1 MDQPVG
7 RLTYRGLLVD
17 TRGLFIR
24 EGSSSLSVRA
34 ADRVKKKPVSQNDEV
49 SFKKKVFREEEE
61 EE

>member
-1 MDQPVG
+1 M
-7 RLTYRGLLVD
+7 D

-61 EE
+61 EEE